1 MKKGMYLFSLVGFL
15 ALTGLAETISGFVLW
30 LALPS
35 HAGRRGLE
43 SSYWGLTR
51 QTWIG
56 IHDWVAIA
64 LVVVVIIHLILH
76 WKWVLRIIKQIFAQL
91 GEAYNSLR
99 GVSGS
104 SLNS

>member
-15 ALTGLAETISGFVLW
+15 ALTGLVETISGFVLW

-43 SSYWGLTR
+43 SSYWGFTR
-51 QTWIG
+51 QTWIS

-76 WKWVLRIIKQIFAQL
+76 WKWVVRMTKQIYVQL
-91 GEAYNSLR
+91 AEAYRSLK
-99 GVSGS
+99 GASGS
-104 SLNS
+104 SVNS

>member
-15 ALTGLAETISGFVLW
+15 LLIGLAETISGFVLW

-35 HAGRRGLE
+35 HVGRRGLE

-51 QTWIG
+51 QTWVG

-64 LVVVVIIHLILH
+64 LTAIVIIHLLLH
-76 WKWVLRIIKQIFAQL
+76 WKWVLRMTKQLFVQL
-91 GEAYNSLR
+91 TEAYRSLKGTSRSSVNS
-99 GVSGS
+99 
-104 SLNS
+104 